1 MGMASEGVYYSTVSG
16 EDEETI
22 QKSVSQ
28 LKLSREPSPYEVSLA
43 KEQMS
48 PASNTSSLNDI
59 SEDEDGED
67 DDDNNEVL
75 EHTTGVVKTVMALN
89 TQLPE
94 AKPGDYP
101 ELVKV
106 RP

>member
-1 MGMASEGVYYSTVSG
+1 MGGASEGVYYSTVSG
-16 EDEETI
+16 EVEENI

-28 LKLSREPSPYEVSLA
+28 LKLSREPSPYEVSMG

-48 PASNTSSLNDI
+48 PTSNSSLNDI
-59 SEDEDGED
+59 SEDDNDEGDEDE
-67 DDDNNEVL
+67 NNEVL
-75 EHTTGVVKTVMALN
+75 EHTTAVVKTVMALN

-94 AKPGDYP
+94 AKPSDYP

-106 RP
+106 R